1 MQPHIALY
9 QHCSVFLLNEAR
21 KENPVLY
28 SHPCPFPQIKCFL
41 LSFQESL
48 FWSNTPLCPS
58 CPPCVHTAETSA
70 GKNLLGLLFHCTS
83 LGISQL
89 IHFPGR
95 NKCTQKAHI
104 HWESVVLRMC
114 QDLCTS
120 YTGDK
125 NVCSKAKTSWIDR
138 ISNTNCLHGTQELDD
153 LSQMSHCHY
162 TCTAVLRSGWLSV
175 PSELV
180 LLGTAG
186 QNRWMESAATAAEAQ
201 SVGSEAQRATRAII
215 QTNKNSQLPEFWLNS
230 LPTGWSCEDT

>member
-1 MQPHIALY
+1 
-9 QHCSVFLLNEAR
+9 
-21 KENPVLY
+21 
-28 SHPCPFPQIKCFL
+28 
-41 LSFQESL
+41 
-48 FWSNTPLCPS
+48 
-58 CPPCVHTAETSA
+58 
-70 GKNLLGLLFHCTS
+70 
-83 LGISQL
+83 
-89 IHFPGR
+89 
-95 NKCTQKAHI
+95 
-104 HWESVVLRMC
+104 MC

-125 NVCSKAKTSWIDR
+125 SVCSKAETSWMDR

-215 QTNKNSQLPEFWLNS
+215 QTNKNSQLPEF
-230 LPTGWSCEDT
+230 